1 MSSMIRDRPAQFD
14 PARLPADWHPLVK
27 RIYATRLASP
37 EEYDKHIASLAPP
50 HNMADLDRAVERIR
64 YALKHQQ
71 RIVIFGDYDVD
82 GACATALMVRVLR
95 RLGASVDWFIPDRRV
110 HGYGLSIAGLNALQR
125 LPDLLITVDN
135 GIQSFEAAEWLATQ
149 EVDLIITDHHLP
161 GESFPVAHAVVNP
174 QREDCGF
181 GERSL
186 CGAGV
191 ALYVLL
197 ALRRSLVDDGQWPE
211 GLNLTDYFDLVALAT
226 IADLVPLSRNNRI
239 LVHYG
244 LQRLRLRQGNP
255 GLLALAAVANIQVA
269 HLTAQ
274 DIAFAIAPRLN
285 AAGRLGDM
293 CDGVALLLTDD
304 WQTAH
309 DFAAD
314 FDTLNRARKTLEN
327 NMLQNA
333 LAMVDQSR
341 AVASAYSS
349 DWHEGVIGIVAGRLK
364 GKLNRPALIA
374 TSSEDGAWIKASM
387 RSVPGINV
395 KALLDE
401 AQTILPSGTLK
412 HGGHAM
418 AAGLS
423 VQFEAY
429 PALLLALEK
438 AYDNQVSIEPQQLYY
453 VDGELAPD
461 LLNVQW
467 ASYLEQLEPWGQ
479 ELPAPT
485 FCNFFD
491 VINCRCLGASHSRL
505 TLREPNSGR
514 VLQAMWFFHNVDY
527 APGTRIRA
535 VYSLQVSRFHG
546 DERLNLLIEEIE
558 MIGGSYY

>member
-1 MSSMIRDRPAQFD
+1 MIRERPAQFD

-27 RIYATRLASP
+27 RIYAARLASP
-37 EEYDKHIASLAPP
+37 DEYDKRLASLAAP
-50 HNMADLDRAVERIR
+50 HDMADLDQAVARIR
-64 YALKHQQ
+64 QALDNQQ
-71 RIVIFGDYDVD
+71 RILIFGDYDVD
-82 GACATALMVRVLR
+82 GACSTALMVRVLR
-95 RLGASVDWFIPDRRV
+95 RLGGRVDWFIPDRKA
-110 HGYGLSIAGLNALQR
+110 HGYGLSVAGLNALPS

-135 GIQSFEAAEWLATQ
+135 GIQSFEAAEWLAAH

-161 GESFPVAHAVVNP
+161 GEAFPVACAVVNP

-191 ALYVLL
+191 ALYVLF
-197 ALRRSLVDDGQWPE
+197 ALRRSLVNDGQWPD

-244 LQRLRLRQGNP
+244 LQRLRSRQGNP
-255 GLLALAAVANIQVA
+255 GLLALAAVANVQAA

-293 CDGVALLLTDD
+293 RDGVALLLSDD

-314 FDTLNRARKTLEN
+314 FDALNRARKTLEN
-327 NMLQNA
+327 DILHDA
-333 LAMVDQSR
+333 LSMVDTTR
-341 AVASAYSS
+341 AIASAYRP

-364 GKLNRPALIA
+364 AQLNRPALIA
-374 TSSEDGAWIKASM
+374 TLSEDGAWIKASM
-387 RSVPGINV
+387 RSVAGINV

-401 AQTILPSGTLK
+401 AATILPAGTLK

-418 AAGLS
+418 AAGFS
-423 VQFEAY
+423 VQPDAY

-438 AYDNQVSIEPQQLYY
+438 AYSNQVTAIPQQFHYI
-453 VDGELAPD
+453 DGELAPD

-467 ASYLEQLEPWGQ
+467 ANYLEHLEPWGQ
-479 ELPAPT
+479 QLPAPT
-485 FCNFFD
+485 FCNVFD
-491 VINCRCLGASHSRL
+491 IINCRCLGANHSRL
-505 TLREPNSGR
+505 TLREPGSGR

-527 APGTRIRA
+527 APGTRVRA
-535 VYSLQVSRFHG
+535 VYALQVSRFHG

-558 MIGGSYY
+558 IANGSPY